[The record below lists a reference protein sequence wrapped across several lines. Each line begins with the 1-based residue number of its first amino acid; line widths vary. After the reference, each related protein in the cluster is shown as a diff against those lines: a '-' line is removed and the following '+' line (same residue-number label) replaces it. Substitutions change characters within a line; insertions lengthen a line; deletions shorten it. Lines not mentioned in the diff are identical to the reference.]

1 MNGSVKLTYTD
12 LYDYGC
18 IYLWHDDYPVAAI
31 GLETF
36 LKGTRLTVSDITIR
50 ALSIEYDEFWGG
62 VADYIYEH
70 RDEYREN
77 IPYFMK
83 RLGLC
88 EEDAEV
94 LALHFMGF
102 CPEVIAIRLQ
112 RPIRD
117 IRTVF
122 DRIMKAYSD
131 NGIVVNDSIFTEDPI
146 ALYESADGCL

>member
-1 MNGSVKLTYTD
+1 
-12 LYDYGC
+12 
-18 IYLWHDDYPVAAI
+18 
-31 GLETF
+31 
-36 LKGTRLTVSDITIR
+36 
-50 ALSIEYDEFWGG
+50 
-62 VADYIYEH
+62 
-70 RDEYREN
+70 
-77 IPYFMK
+77 MK

-88 EEDAEV
+88 EEGAEV

-131 NGIVVNDSIFTEDPI
+131 NGIVVNDSIFTEGPI
-146 ALYESADGCL
+146 ALYESARV